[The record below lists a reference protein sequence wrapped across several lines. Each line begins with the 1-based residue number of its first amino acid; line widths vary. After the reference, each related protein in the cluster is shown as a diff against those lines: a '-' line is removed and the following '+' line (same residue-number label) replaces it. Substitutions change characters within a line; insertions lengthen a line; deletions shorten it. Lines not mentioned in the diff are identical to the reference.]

1 MKPEPL
7 QLDSRNAHSK
17 LQIGDRLVVG
27 DGVGG
32 LMDQVRSVQPED
44 VMDDVSAHADL
55 ASWGEALPQ
64 AQVRDETCPSR
75 SLLLVSVA
83 GGGPGQGC
91 SYEDEVVTM
100 RK

>member
-44 VMDDVSAHADL
+44 VHTQDL
-55 ASWGEALPQ
+55 TRVLP
-64 AQVRDETCPSR
+64 
-75 SLLLVSVA
+75 A
-83 GGGPGQGC
+83 G
-91 SYEDEVVTM
+91 
-100 RK
+100 